1 MYDLALGIV
10 TGLISAFVIWTIS
23 SIWNV
28 RACKI
33 VTIQAKRMQVY
44 LQSMS
49 NDITWGVEDNKDFY
63 YDSLISK

>member
-1 MYDLALGIV
+1 ME
-10 TGLISAFVIWTIS
+10 
-23 SIWNV
+23 SIFKDNG
-28 RACKI
+28 
-33 VTIQAKRMQVY
+33 KRLNPKKFMQVY